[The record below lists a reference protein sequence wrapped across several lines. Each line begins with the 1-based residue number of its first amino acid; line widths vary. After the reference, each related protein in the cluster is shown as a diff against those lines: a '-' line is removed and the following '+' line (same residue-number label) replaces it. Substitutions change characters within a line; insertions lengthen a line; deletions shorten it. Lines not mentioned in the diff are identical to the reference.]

1 MQGAL
6 GLAAD
11 EHSSMPTSK
20 SKLNAVYP
28 EGSATSNH
36 WPCAVT
42 SAATGAIKCMHAA
55 ALLQS

>member
-28 EGSATSNH
+28 DGSGTSNH
-36 WPCAVT
+36 WPSAVS
-42 SAATGAIKCMHAA
+42 SAAIGAIECMHVA